1 MLDVHNTNC
10 KLDKGLNALNF
21 IDTNINGIS
30 EWLTGVEQKLNEIQS
45 TQPPEKKLEAQ
56 QKFNKVNFITN
67 LTKNNCIYFLNIYF
81 VCFNSLL

>member
-30 EWLTGVEQKLNEIQS
+30 EWLTGVEQKLNEIES

-67 LTKNNCIYFLNIYF
+67 LTKNNCICFLNIYF